1 MSFIIF
7 FFSGQGDPDEGVEC
21 PRGEVPRDGMR
32 RRARSIPRLDGVV
45 PDRGE
50 VARHKLPVHGG
61 LRRQRILLR
70 RDRNPTSIPQGEHIL
85 PPSG

>member
-32 RRARSIPRLDGVV
+32 RRARSIPRLDGIV

-70 RDRNPTSIPQGEHIL
+70 RNSHTPSYSKGEDTCRTN
-85 PPSG
+85 